1 MYAKCA
7 WKKYNQNEQ
16 LKVFAFN
23 EEYKDF
29 LSNGKT
35 ERLCVSQAIKLAEE
49 KGYVN
54 LNNVKTLKVGDK
66 VYATN
71 KGKNV
76 ACFIIGKKDIEE
88 GLRVLGAHIDS
99 PRLDVKQNPVYEKD
113 GFALLDTH
121 YYGGIKKYQWVTI
134 PLAIHG
140 VVCKKDGT
148 TVTVAVGDDEKDPV
162 LGITDLLIHLSG
174 DQLQKTAAKVIEG
187 EALDLSL
194 GSIPLD
200 GEEKNAVKANILKLL
215 KDKYV
220 FDEEDFLS
228 AELEIVPA
236 GKARDYGLD
245 RSMVAGYG
253 HDDRVCAYTSL
264 RAVLDTNE
272 TEYTACAILVDKEE
286 IGSVGAT
293 GAQSKWFENIIAEL
307 IAKQTEYSD
316 LKLRHAMTNTMML
329 SSDVSAGYDPLY
341 ASVNDDKNSA
351 YLGNGI
357 CFNKYTGARGKSGC
371 NDAMPEY
378 FAKIRKVMDEE
389 NVYFQTAE
397 LGKVDQGG
405 GGTIAYILG
414 NYNMNVI
421 DAGIAV
427 LNMHSPME
435 VVSKV
440 DVYEAYL
447 GYIAF
452 ITKL

>member
-200 GEEKNAVKANILKLL
+200 GEEKNAVKANI
-215 KDKYV
+215 
-220 FDEEDFLS
+220 
-228 AELEIVPA
+228 
-236 GKARDYGLD
+236 
-245 RSMVAGYG
+245 
-253 HDDRVCAYTSL
+253 
-264 RAVLDTNE
+264 
-272 TEYTACAILVDKEE
+272 
-286 IGSVGAT
+286 
-293 GAQSKWFENIIAEL
+293 
-307 IAKQTEYSD
+307 
-316 LKLRHAMTNTMML
+316 
-329 SSDVSAGYDPLY
+329 
-341 ASVNDDKNSA
+341 
-351 YLGNGI
+351 
-357 CFNKYTGARGKSGC
+357 
-371 NDAMPEY
+371 
-378 FAKIRKVMDEE
+378 
-389 NVYFQTAE
+389 
-397 LGKVDQGG
+397 
-405 GGTIAYILG
+405 
-414 NYNMNVI
+414 
-421 DAGIAV
+421 
-427 LNMHSPME
+427 
-435 VVSKV
+435 
-440 DVYEAYL
+440 
-447 GYIAF
+447 
-452 ITKL
+452 

>member
-200 GEEKNAVKANILKLL
+200 VEEKNAVKANILKLL
-215 KDKYV
+215 KDKYD